1 MDNYWFLS
9 YNPPGVDC
17 VWQHDLETVGC
28 AGLVK
33 SVGMAAEGKGVLV
46 LRYSKGT
53 KDTSTTA
60 SPKETHGKVD
70 LLHPFFIRISKSVV
84 HSRTKI
90 RLFHCNTWMGLV
102 SQRKLQNE
110 TSSQLVRGGS
120 LCIRKSQG

>member
-1 MDNYWFLS
+1 MDNHWFLS

-60 SPKETHGKVD
+60 SPKETHWEGG
-70 LLHPFFIRISKSVV
+70 PFNPYFIRERKSVV

-90 RLFHCNTWMGLV
+90 RLFHRNTWMELV
-102 SQRKLQNE
+102 PQGKL
-110 TSSQLVRGGS
+110 
-120 LCIRKSQG
+120 